1 MSTIRRPD
9 LHYKIHNPTP
19 APSRKRGREE
29 EDRPEELSEEAW
41 NTEDETSDDCSDYS
55 VYSDDDDDD
64 ENGDV
69 LE

>member
-19 APSRKRGREE
+19 APSRKRGRE
-29 EDRPEELSEEAW
+29 DRPEELSEEEW

-55 VYSDDDDDD
+55 VYSDDDDD